1 MNGKIRNLSVANK
14 TNIKNSNK
22 ISENMD
28 IIFNSTN
35 YNISNNS
42 RNTSTNISKF
52 SSTNKSLNIKKN
64 QSKNKFSNTY
74 YLFNSKKNAN
84 KTTRT
89 SLNIKTDHKII
100 FKEINSYNK
109 TKQYISTTSPNFFD
123 PPKISLNCNE
133 KEGKIVIIWISIFV
147 NDDENSSIK
156 KYFLTTIKNL
166 IVICCTTVDDGID
179 KIKDIFFKDTY
190 IILESR
196 LFNEFTKKLKL
207 IVNEL
212 YFFPKIIVFTRNKTR
227 FFSFKKNNI
236 SKINDPFYNLGGI
249 VDDYK
254 SLISFIKKRTP
265 KIDFNK
271 TKYIY
276 YDTKEFT
283 FEYIENETQL
293 IAPLYISE
301 LIINEDN
308 KYKFEEIN
316 NFNNFLIQEYGNESI
331 ILELINQII
340 NINIPDCILVKYW
353 LRLYTLPTHFYV
365 DMNTEL
371 IESKQKDYEIF
382 IKMLYLGLKKKYFN
396 SLFSI
401 NLFRGARILNS
412 EIENINSFNKKID
425 NLPICLVFTKSF
437 MSFSSNLNV
446 AKNFMNNNKNSKEYS
461 KVLYILN
468 QGSNV
473 DSSNATNADL
483 NNISYFKNEKE
494 ILFFPFSV
502 FGLHDIKI
510 INTKYKGKI
519 ISFYYKITLTY
530 LGAYHNIF
538 KGYSLEDLLNYIPYT
553 PFTIALTKTNL
564 ISEKIKEI
572 IKKNE
577 GKKIM
582 LPLKSNYL
590 FCPICKC
597 EHKFFDNGSSSESE
611 EEDDNGI

>member
-1 MNGKIRNLSVANK
+1 MNGKKRNLSVANK

-22 ISENMD
+22 ISENMNK
-28 IIFNSTN
+28 IFNSTN

-52 SSTNKSLNIKKN
+52 SSTNKSLNIKNN
-64 QSKNKFSNTY
+64 QSKNNFLNTY
-74 YLFNSKKNAN
+74 YLFNSKKNVN
-84 KTTRT
+84 NTTRT
-89 SLNIKTDHKII
+89 SLNIKTDDKII

-123 PPKISLNCNE
+123 PPKMSLNCNE
-133 KEGKIVIIWISIFV
+133 KEGKIVILWISIFV

-401 NLFRGARILNS
+401 NLFRGTRILNS

-473 DSSNATNADL
+473 DSSNATKVDTKAATTAAPQASTDVTAQQNSAIDISGNYITEAD
-483 NNISYFKNEKE
+483 
-494 ILFFPFSV
+494 
-502 FGLHDIKI
+502 
-510 INTKYKGKI
+510 
-519 ISFYYKITLTY
+519 
-530 LGAYHNIF
+530 HNIF

-582 LPLKSNYL
+582 LPLKCNYS

-597 EHKFFDNGSSSESE
+597 EHKVFDNGSSSESE

>member
-316 NFNNFLIQEYGNESI
+316 NFNNF
-331 ILELINQII
+331 
-340 NINIPDCILVKYW
+340 
-353 LRLYTLPTHFYV
+353 
-365 DMNTEL
+365 
-371 IESKQKDYEIF
+371 
-382 IKMLYLGLKKKYFN
+382 FN
-396 SLFSI
+396 S
-401 NLFRGARILNS
+401 RIW
-412 EIENINSFNKKID
+412 K
-425 NLPICLVFTKSF
+425 
-437 MSFSSNLNV
+437 
-446 AKNFMNNNKNSKEYS
+446 
-461 KVLYILN
+461 
-468 QGSNV
+468 
-473 DSSNATNADL
+473 
-483 NNISYFKNEKE
+483 
-494 ILFFPFSV
+494 
-502 FGLHDIKI
+502 
-510 INTKYKGKI
+510 
-519 ISFYYKITLTY
+519 
-530 LGAYHNIF
+530 
-538 KGYSLEDLLNYIPYT
+538 
-553 PFTIALTKTNL
+553 
-564 ISEKIKEI
+564 
-572 IKKNE
+572 
-577 GKKIM
+577 
-582 LPLKSNYL
+582 
-590 FCPICKC
+590 
-597 EHKFFDNGSSSESE
+597 
-611 EEDDNGI
+611 